1 VCFVSLLLFSFTYF
15 YALIWSSLTFLER
28 HKRLQI
34 SINHKK
40 SIWYKISDIQI
51 FSSQRT
57 CDADH
62 NFSGKWFAIFFKRK
76 SQSILFKS
84 LSTTSLSHQVSAVKD
99 PSSSPR
105 NPVKFMPG
113 FSCSPLSPACSS
125 TGRLQA
131 SVSRGSSAHV
141 RLATLHGCP
150 VFMQGIHRSE
160 KRGQADAITF
170 VLLCGSSF
178 WGLETGTSHSSVG
191 VNTLYACMSEC
202 TCVLLLWHYA
212 CMLCY
217 GPDHMLLR
225 ATAQY
230 SASWMQT
237 GICHAEM
244 GLPTAVI
251 FCLSRDESFHS
262 GLLQHVGL

>member
-1 VCFVSLLLFSFTYF
+1 MVSSP
-15 YALIWSSLTFLER
+15 
-28 HKRLQI
+28 
-34 SINHKK
+34 
-40 SIWYKISDIQI
+40 
-51 FSSQRT
+51 RT
-57 CDADH
+57 WDADH
-62 NFSGKWFAIFFKRK
+62 NFSRKWFAIFININHKA
-76 SQSILFKS
+76 SS
-84 LSTTSLSHQVSAVKD
+84 LKAKAQPAFLKVSSVKD
-99 PSSSPR
+99 PSSSAR

-150 VFMQGIHRSE
+150 VLMQGIHRSE

-170 VLLCGSSF
+170 LSSA

-191 VNTLYACMSEC
+191 VNPLYALYACMSEC

-212 CMLCY
+212 CVLCY

-225 ATAQY
+225 ATAHY

-244 GLPTAVI
+244 GLPTVMT
-251 FCLSRDESFHS
+251 FSLSRDESFHS
-262 GLLQHVGL
+262 GLLEHLGP

>member
-1 VCFVSLLLFSFTYF
+1 MICYLSK
-15 YALIWSSLTFLER
+15 
-28 HKRLQI
+28 H
-34 SINHKK
+34 
-40 SIWYKISDIQI
+40 
-51 FSSQRT
+51 
-57 CDADH
+57 
-62 NFSGKWFAIFFKRK
+62 K

-84 LSTTSLSHQVSAVKD
+84 QSTTSLLKVSAVKD
-99 PSSSPR
+99 PSSSAR

-150 VFMQGIHRSE
+150 VLMQGIHRSD

-170 VLLCGSSF
+170 VLLCGNSA

-191 VNTLYACMSEC
+191 VNPLYALYACMSEC

-217 GPDHMLLR
+217 GPDHVLLR
-225 ATAQY
+225 ATAHY

-244 GLPTAVI
+244 GLPTVMT
-251 FCLSRDESFHS
+251 FSLSRDESFHS
-262 GLLQHVGL
+262 GLLEHLGP